1 MDTNI
6 DNYDSSKDEEINSI
20 INQTQC
26 SKEIARQVYS
36 KLGNTIDSILYI
48 LEGEQKYN
56 NNENLCKKQK
66 YSNLNESEKIH
77 YQKIDELR
85 VIVDDKDAIYESKIH
100 N

>member
-6 DNYDSSKDEEINSI
+6 DNYDSSKEDEINSI
-20 INQTQC
+20 VNQTQC
-26 SKEIARQVYS
+26 SKDMAIEVYS

-48 LEGEQKYN
+48 LEGEQQYKD
-56 NNENLCKKQK
+56 NENLGKKQK
-66 YSNLNESEKIH
+66 YSNLNETEKKH